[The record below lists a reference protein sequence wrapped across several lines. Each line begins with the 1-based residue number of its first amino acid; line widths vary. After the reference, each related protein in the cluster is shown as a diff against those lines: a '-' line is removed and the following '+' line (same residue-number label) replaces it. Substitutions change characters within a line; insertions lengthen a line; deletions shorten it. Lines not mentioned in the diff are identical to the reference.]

1 MNKHIFGNLIRE
13 NETFDKDTKQYYRIL
28 EMKDFL
34 TDGKVD
40 INKMKEAGLTKAEQE
55 YYKMFIEMTGDFADH
70 MYNKV
75 GVDGQR
81 ILSDKRKK
89 VYIPNKA
96 GSQLETMLARNMTAM
111 FIGFNYDSSLRGIY
125 VNGVDPVSGESFSGK
140 DAKTLGWFIN
150 QYMIAQ
156 SNKGLSVSDFKM
168 KNEVKRLQEQAKRYL
183 ETGKDAKGLNAIK
196 IEQVENL
203 GEGENFNRYLS
214 ARSNKAQFLGS
225 YDIHSSLNQYIEK
238 NFFAHGLESKGFS
251 FTGAMDL
258 KPLIDGVI
266 SYSSFKDN
274 PNARKWVQELWK
286 DKWLF
291 QEPKKS
297 LIAKK
302 GEKHWAD
309 TTAKHLMKWTM
320 FVGLALKP
328 AVAVGNVAIGKYN
341 EYRRSGLW
349 NMARGEK
356 LFWGEMYKSK
366 GDARKNKVFG
376 ISDYFGLLVNSTQQT
391 SEGFWTG
398 PIGNIMFWF
407 MTASESYIQRTAF
420 AAQLSPEQWNSFK
433 MEGDELVVVK
443 GQEDVFETI
452 KENASEMKD
461 NVYSVQGRGYT
472 VTDQRLI
479 QTYFIIDGLLQFKRW
494 FPTFIMDRLGD
505 EKIDRFG
512 RKQIG
517 SLRALLW
524 DGKDGGFLRDM
535 WMDGNFDIRTW
546 MGKDGEFSKMPKHRQ
561 EAAMRAIRG
570 GKGALFVLAL
580 LAMGGAFDDDDDE
593 SFVMGRMKHL
603 FADIFLLGNVKKLHH
618 MAAPPMLQT
627 GKNITNG
634 FSHLL
639 TNAKYSR
646 ETKYFEKGDPKY
658 KGDFIKLMPKFI
670 KDLRAKN

>member
-1 MNKHIFGNLIRE
+1 
-13 NETFDKDTKQYYRIL
+13 
-28 EMKDFL
+28 
-34 TDGKVD
+34 
-40 INKMKEAGLTKAEQE
+40 
-55 YYKMFIEMTGDFADH
+55 
-70 MYNKV
+70 
-75 GVDGQR
+75 
-81 ILSDKRKK
+81 
-89 VYIPNKA
+89 
-96 GSQLETMLARNMTAM
+96 
-111 FIGFNYDSSLRGIY
+111 
-125 VNGVDPVSGESFSGK
+125 
-140 DAKTLGWFIN
+140 
-150 QYMIAQ
+150 
-156 SNKGLSVSDFKM
+156 
-168 KNEVKRLQEQAKRYL
+168 
-183 ETGKDAKGLNAIK
+183 
-196 IEQVENL
+196 
-203 GEGENFNRYLS
+203 
-214 ARSNKAQFLGS
+214 
-225 YDIHSSLNQYIEK
+225 
-238 NFFAHGLESKGFS
+238 
-251 FTGAMDL
+251 
-258 KPLIDGVI
+258 
-266 SYSSFKDN
+266 
-274 PNARKWVQELWK
+274 
-286 DKWLF
+286 
-291 QEPKKS
+291 
-297 LIAKK
+297 
-302 GEKHWAD
+302 
-309 TTAKHLMKWTM
+309 
-320 FVGLALKP
+320 
-328 AVAVGNVAIGKYN
+328 
-341 EYRRSGLW
+341 
-349 NMARGEK
+349 
-356 LFWGEMYKSK
+356 
-366 GDARKNKVFG
+366 
-376 ISDYFGLLVNSTQQT
+376 
-391 SEGFWTG
+391 
-398 PIGNIMFWF
+398 